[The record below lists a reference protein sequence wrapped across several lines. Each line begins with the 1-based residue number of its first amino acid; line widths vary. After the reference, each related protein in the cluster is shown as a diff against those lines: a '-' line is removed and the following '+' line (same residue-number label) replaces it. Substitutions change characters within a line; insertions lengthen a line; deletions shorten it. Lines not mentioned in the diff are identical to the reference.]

1 MFSQTNAAM
10 TSSCKH
16 EQGQPI
22 GWSEISVRRLRLL
35 LGFLGGSLTIVND
48 HMPVERFGPADAIGS
63 ILKGNLES
71 GRLQNLAYLIAAF
84 LKTELALQFVV
95 VGL

>member
-1 MFSQTNAAM
+1 
-10 TSSCKH
+10 
-16 EQGQPI
+16 
-22 GWSEISVRRLRLL
+22 

-48 HMPVERFGPADAIGS
+48 HMPVERLGPADAIGS

-95 VGL
+95 VRLRPDRARILLWPGSSPQDRQVLAKFGKEAFCGSG